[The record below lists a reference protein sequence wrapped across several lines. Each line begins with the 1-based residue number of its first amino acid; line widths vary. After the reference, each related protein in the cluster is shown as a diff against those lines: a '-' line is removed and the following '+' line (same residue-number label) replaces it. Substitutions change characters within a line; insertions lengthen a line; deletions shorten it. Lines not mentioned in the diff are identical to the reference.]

1 MLWIQEKFKGRDLV
15 IAANEAAY
23 RAGNAFGETAELSAS
38 RMTVRPAQLPA
49 GTYTNINGNTA
60 LSWGLIAA
68 SQQAGLPLFLGSYPI
83 TPASDILHELSKH
96 KNFGVRTFQAEDEIA
111 AVGSALAR
119 ATAATSASRPPVA
132 RVLRSRVKPSG
143 LR

>member
-1 MLWIQEKFKGRDLV
+1 
-15 IAANEAAY
+15 
-23 RAGNAFGETAELSAS
+23 
-38 RMTVRPAQLPA
+38 
-49 GTYTNINGNTA
+49 

-111 AVGSALAR
+111 AVGSALGASYGGHIGI
-119 ATAATSASRPPVA
+119 TTTSGPGVA
-132 RVLRSRVKPSG
+132 LKGETLG
-143 LR
+143 LAGEP